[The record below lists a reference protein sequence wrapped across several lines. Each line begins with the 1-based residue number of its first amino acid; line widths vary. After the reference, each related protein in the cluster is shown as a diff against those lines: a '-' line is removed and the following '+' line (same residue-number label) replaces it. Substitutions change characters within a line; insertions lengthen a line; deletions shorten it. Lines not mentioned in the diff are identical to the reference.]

1 VTSGPEHRRPAVFAR
16 LRANR
21 ERQLQTREP
30 HRSVTW
36 LGWAIAV
43 AIVVTIV
50 VLALRAAP

>member
-43 AIVVTIV
+43 AIVVTVV